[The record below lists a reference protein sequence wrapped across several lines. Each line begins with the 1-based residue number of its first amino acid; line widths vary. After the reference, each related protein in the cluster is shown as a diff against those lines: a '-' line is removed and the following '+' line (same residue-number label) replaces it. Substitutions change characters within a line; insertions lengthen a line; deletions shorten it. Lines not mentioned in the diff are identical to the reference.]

1 MKLLKFLGKC
11 ILFLL
16 LAFLSYYYWYS
27 HGEYD
32 TGENGEFKL
41 HVGETAFFKIYSN
54 GSTGYQEFW
63 INDSLASAVE
73 LERTEYNIP
82 FWQWGLNGAGG
93 LQTFHFKA
101 IKAGIDT
108 VKIAAGS
115 PAYWHPEGYTYK
127 DTPVVINTFV
137 FKVE

>member
-1 MKLLKFLGKC
+1 MK
-11 ILFLL
+11 ILFTIGRIALILL
-16 LAFLSYYYWYS
+16 LAFLSYNYWYA

-32 TGENGEFKL
+32 RGENGEFKL
-41 HVGETAFFKIYSN
+41 HVGETAFFKLYHN

-63 INDSLASAVE
+63 INDSLATAVK
-73 LERTEYNIP
+73 LMRTDYNIP
-82 FWQWGLNGAGG
+82 FWQWGLSGAGG
-93 LQTFHFKA
+93 LQSFHFKA

-108 VKIAAGS
+108 VKIASGS
-115 PAYWHPEGYTYK
+115 PAYWSPEGYDYK